1 MSWFEI
7 AFENLQT
14 IVVLAG
20 ELAQTNR
27 VWFEGGVV
35 ALILIALGLKLT
47 FAESEA
53 GAIRTLSMFSI
64 DSRDIVRWFA
74 KWLLWRPVNVPV
86 L

>member
-1 MSWFEI
+1 MGDILFLIGI
-7 AFENLQT
+7 ATVPET
-14 IVVLAG
+14 
-20 ELAQTNR
+20 
-27 VWFEGGVV
+27 VWKRDSVEGGVV